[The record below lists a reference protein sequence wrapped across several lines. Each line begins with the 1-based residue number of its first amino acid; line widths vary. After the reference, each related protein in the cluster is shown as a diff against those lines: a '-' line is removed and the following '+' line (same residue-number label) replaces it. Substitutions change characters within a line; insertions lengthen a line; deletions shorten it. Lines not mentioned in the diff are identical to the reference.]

1 VERTSAPWR
10 VFDAPTGEPGS
21 SQALPSATGAAT
33 GSVSSL
39 GIQPIALLGLVG
51 AIALGVVAVF
61 IAVGGMGPGRV
72 VASPDDPAAPLGS
85 SGPDTGVGVL
95 VVDVSGAVVNP
106 GVYRLA
112 PGTRVGDA
120 VSAAGGYGPR
130 VDVQRVA
137 TELNLAEALTDGV
150 RVHVP
155 SRDDAT
161 GANGG
166 GAEGPPGAG
175 GAGGLVDL
183 NRATQSELES
193 LPGIGPVTATKII
206 AARDQ
211 TPFRSV
217 DELRQRGLVGEKTFD
232 SIRALITV

>member
-1 VERTSAPWR
+1 VERTSPPWR

-21 SQALPSATGAAT
+21 SSPVPPATAAATGA
-33 GSVSSL
+33 VSTL
-39 GIQPIALLGLVG
+39 GIQPIALLGMVG
-51 AIALGVVAVF
+51 AIALGLVAVV
-61 IAVGGMGPGRV
+61 IALGGMGAGRV
-72 VASPDDPAAPLGS
+72 VA
-85 SGPDTGVGVL
+85 GPDGAAAAVASPGQDSGVL
-95 VVDVSGAVVNP
+95 VVDVSGAVANP
-106 GVYRLA
+106 GLYRLT

-130 VDVQRVA
+130 VDVERVA
-137 TELNLAEALTDGV
+137 TELNLAEALTDGA

-161 GANGG
+161 VGTGRPGG
-166 GAEGPPGAG
+166 GPAGPG
-175 GAGGLVDL
+175 GASGGLVDL
-183 NRATQSELES
+183 NTASQSQLES

-206 AARDQ
+206 AAREE

-217 DELRQRGLVGEKTFD
+217 DELRERGLVGEKTFE